1 MGLFQLS
8 FSPRRRKQAH
18 HHEACQIMDAEKSAG
33 ERVAIDETDARRRRL
48 RYRAWHRGTKEMDL
62 VLGPYADAHAAT
74 LDEAALGRLEA
85 LMDEADTDLL
95 KWVMGQETPPPDV
108 DTELLGRLI
117 AFRKTSARA
126 K

>member
-1 MGLFQLS
+1 
-8 FSPRRRKQAH
+8 
-18 HHEACQIMDAEKSAG
+18 MDATKSA
-33 ERVAIDETDARRRRL
+33 DEPVVIGVLDARRRRL

-74 LDEAALGRLEA
+74 LDTAELERLET

-95 KWVMGQETPPPDV
+95 KWVMGQEPVPAGIDG
-108 DTELLGRLI
+108 ELLQRLVE
-117 AFRKTSARA
+117 FRLTMAAR